1 MGTDYER
8 ELKRLLGGDMETLR
22 RLMRTCDA
30 FQCQGYQTMETYPF
44 MVVRGAGSF
53 GVDLVALRGELSFPI
68 EVKSSIHEKL
78 YLSKPKLKEQ
88 LEQFIIEC
96 KRANTFPI
104 YAYRMKKVI
113 GDPWRVFT
121 IRIDGL
127 RYFSRLLNERIP
139 PIRET
144 SGGNHVLEWEEGM
157 PLSSFLLEVGRM
169 LSQAVG

>member
-8 ELKRLLGGDMETLR
+8 ELKRLLEGDMETLR
-22 RLMRTCDA
+22 RLKRTCDA
-30 FQCQGYQTMETYPF
+30 FQCNGYQTVEAYPF

-68 EVKSSIHEKL
+68 EVKSSIHDKL

-88 LEQFIIEC
+88 LEQFVLDC

-104 YAYRMKKVI
+104 YAYRMKKVT

-121 IRIDGL
+121 IQIEGL
-127 RYFSRLLNERIP
+127 KYYSRLLNERIP

-144 SGGNHVLEWEEGM
+144 QGGNHVLEWAEGM
-157 PLSSFLLEVGRM
+157 PLSSFLMELGRM
-169 LSQAVG
+169 LDPTVR